1 MANFPIFAASFQ
13 IHAFMW
19 QRIQTL
25 YLAIATVLIVVML
38 GSNVGTIISGEGT
51 ESVKYYEKMSYLIF
65 LIMTLM
71 ANAIAL
77 FSFKARMLQ
86 MRVAMLS
93 AILLVFFQIWLGVGF
108 ARFQLGIGMEDTG
121 AKMIFSFTAIFPIIA
136 AILDMLAA
144 RNIALDEAMV
154 QSAYRLRKSKHRK

>member
-1 MANFPIFAASFQ
+1 
-13 IHAFMW
+13 MW
-19 QRIQTL
+19 QRVQTL
-25 YLAIATVLIVVML
+25 YLAIATILIIAML
-38 GSNVGTIISGEGT
+38 AGNVGTIIGDQGT
-51 ESVKYYEKMSYLIF
+51 ENVKYYEKTSYLIF

-71 ANAIAL
+71 ANVIAL

-108 ARFQLGIGMEDTG
+108 ARFQLGIGMEESG
-121 AKMIFSFTAIFPIIA
+121 ARMIFSFTAIFPVIA
-136 AILDMLAA
+136 AILNMLAA

>member
-1 MANFPIFAASFQ
+1 
-13 IHAFMW
+13 MW
-19 QRIQTL
+19 QRVQTL
-25 YLAIATVLIVVML
+25 YLAIATILIIAML
-38 GSNVGTIISGEGT
+38 AGNVGTIIGDQGT
-51 ESVKYYEKMSYLIF
+51 ENVKYYEKTSYLIF

-71 ANAIAL
+71 ANVIAL

-108 ARFQLGIGMEDTG
+108 ARFPLGIGMEETG
-121 AKMIFSFTAIFPIIA
+121 ARMIFSFTAIFPVIA
-136 AILDMLAA
+136 AILNMLAA

>member
-1 MANFPIFAASFQ
+1 
-13 IHAFMW
+13 MW

-108 ARFQLGIGMEDTG
+108 ARFQLGIGMEEDTG

>member
-1 MANFPIFAASFQ
+1 
-13 IHAFMW
+13 MW
-19 QRIQTL
+19 QRVQTL
-25 YLAIATVLIVVML
+25 YLAIATILIIAML
-38 GSNVGTIISGEGT
+38 AGNVGTIIGDQGT
-51 ESVKYYEKMSYLIF
+51 ENVKYYEKTSYLIF

-71 ANAIAL
+71 ANVIAL

-93 AILLVFFQIWLGVGF
+93 AILLIFFQIWLGVGF
-108 ARFQLGIGMEDTG
+108 ARFQLGIGMEETG
-121 AKMIFSFTAIFPIIA
+121 ARMIFSFTAIFPVIA
-136 AILDMLAA
+136 AILNMLAA

>member
-1 MANFPIFAASFQ
+1 
-13 IHAFMW
+13 MW
-19 QRIQTL
+19 QRVQTL
-25 YLAIATVLIVVML
+25 YLAIATILIIAML
-38 GSNVGTIISGEGT
+38 AGNVGTIIGDQGT
-51 ESVKYYEKMSYLIF
+51 ENVKYYEKTSYLIF

-71 ANAIAL
+71 ANVIAL

-108 ARFQLGIGMEDTG
+108 ARFQLEIGMEETG
-121 AKMIFSFTAIFPIIA
+121 ARMIFSFTAIFPVIA
-136 AILDMLAA
+136 AILNMLAA

>member
-1 MANFPIFAASFQ
+1 
-13 IHAFMW
+13 MW
-19 QRIQTL
+19 QRVQTL
-25 YLAIATVLIVVML
+25 YLAIATVLIISML
-38 GSNVGTIISGEGT
+38 FSNVGTVIGPEGQDT
-51 ESVKYYEKMSYLIF
+51 VRYSEKMSYLIF

-93 AILLVFFQIWLGVGF
+93 AILLLFFQIWLGIGF
-108 ARFQLGIGMEDTG
+108 ARFQLGIGMEENA
-121 AKMIFSFTAIFPIIA
+121 AKMIFSFTAIFPVIA
-136 AILDMLAA
+136 SILDMLAA

-154 QSAYRLRKSKHRK
+154 QSAYRLRKAKRDRRK

>member
-1 MANFPIFAASFQ
+1 
-13 IHAFMW
+13 MW
-19 QRIQTL
+19 QRVQTL
-25 YLAIATVLIVVML
+25 YLAIATILIIAML
-38 GSNVGTIISGEGT
+38 AGNVGTIIGDQGT
-51 ESVKYYEKMSYLIF
+51 ENVKYYEKTSYLIF

-71 ANAIAL
+71 ANVIAL

-93 AILLVFFQIWLGVGF
+93 AILLVFFQIWLAVGF
-108 ARFQLGIGMEDTG
+108 ARFQLGIGMEETG
-121 AKMIFSFTAIFPIIA
+121 ARMIFSFTAIFPVIA
-136 AILDMLAA
+136 AILNMLAA

>member
-1 MANFPIFAASFQ
+1 
-13 IHAFMW
+13 MW
-19 QRIQTL
+19 QRVQTL
-25 YLAIATVLIVVML
+25 YLAIATILIIAML
-38 GSNVGTIISGEGT
+38 AGNVGTIIGDQGT
-51 ESVKYYEKMSYLIF
+51 ENVKYYEKTSYLIF

-71 ANAIAL
+71 ANVIAL

-108 ARFQLGIGMEDTG
+108 ARFQLGIGMEETR
-121 AKMIFSFTAIFPIIA
+121 ARMIFSFTAIFPVIA
-136 AILDMLAA
+136 AILNMLAA

>member
-1 MANFPIFAASFQ
+1 MI
-13 IHAFMW
+13 MW

-25 YLAIATVLIVVML
+25 YLAVATILIISML
-38 GSNVGTIISGEGT
+38 GSNVGTIIGDEGT

-93 AILLVFFQIWLGVGF
+93 AILLVFFQIWLGIGF

-121 AKMIFSFTAIFPIIA
+121 ARMIFSFTAIFPIIA

-154 QSAYRLRKSKHRK
+154 QSAYRLRKAKRRK

>member
-1 MANFPIFAASFQ
+1 M
-13 IHAFMW
+13 
-19 QRIQTL
+19 
-25 YLAIATVLIVVML
+25 LA
-38 GSNVGTIISGEGT
+38 GNVGTIIGDQVT
-51 ESVKYYEKMSYLIF
+51 ENVKYYEKTSYLIF

-71 ANAIAL
+71 ANVISL

-108 ARFQLGIGMEDTG
+108 ARFQLGIGMEETG
-121 AKMIFSFTAIFPIIA
+121 ARMIFSFTAIFPVIA
-136 AILDMLAA
+136 AILTMLAA

-154 QSAYRLRKSKHRK
+154 QSSYRLRNSKHRQ

>member
-1 MANFPIFAASFQ
+1 
-13 IHAFMW
+13 MW
-19 QRIQTL
+19 QRVQTL
-25 YLAIATVLIVVML
+25 YLAIATILIIAML
-38 GSNVGTIISGEGT
+38 AGNVGTIIGDQGT
-51 ESVKYYEKMSYLIF
+51 ENVKYYEKTSYLIF

-71 ANAIAL
+71 ANVIAL

-86 MRVAMLS
+86 MRIAMLS

-108 ARFQLGIGMEDTG
+108 ARFQLGIGMEETG
-121 AKMIFSFTAIFPIIA
+121 ARMIFSFTAIFPVIA
-136 AILDMLAA
+136 AILNMLAA

>member
-1 MANFPIFAASFQ
+1 
-13 IHAFMW
+13 MW
-19 QRIQTL
+19 QRVQTL
-25 YLAIATVLIVVML
+25 YLAIATILIIAML
-38 GSNVGTIISGEGT
+38 AGNVGTIIGDQGT
-51 ESVKYYEKMSYLIF
+51 ENVKYYEKTSYLIF

-71 ANAIAL
+71 ANVIAI

-108 ARFQLGIGMEDTG
+108 ARFQLGIGMEETG
-121 AKMIFSFTAIFPIIA
+121 ARMIFSFTAIFPVIA
-136 AILDMLAA
+136 AILNMLAA

>member
-1 MANFPIFAASFQ
+1 
-13 IHAFMW
+13 MW
-19 QRIQTL
+19 QRVQTL
-25 YLAIATVLIVVML
+25 YLAIATILIIIML
-38 GSNVGTIISGEGT
+38 GSNVGTVIGSEGT
-51 ESVKYYEKMSYLIF
+51 EKVMYYEKTSYLIF

-93 AILLVFFQIWLGVGF
+93 AILLIFFQIWLGVGF
-108 ARFQLGIGMEDTG
+108 ARFQLGIGMEETG
-121 AKMIFSFTAIFPIIA
+121 AKMIFSFTAIFPVIA
-136 AILDMLAA
+136 SILNMLAA

-154 QSAYRLRKSKHRK
+154 QSAYRLRKAKKRK

>member
-1 MANFPIFAASFQ
+1 
-13 IHAFMW
+13 MW
-19 QRIQTL
+19 QRVQTL
-25 YLAIATVLIVVML
+25 YLAIATILIIAML
-38 GSNVGTIISGEGT
+38 AGNVGTIIGDQGT
-51 ESVKYYEKMSYLIF
+51 ENVKYYEKTSYLIF

-71 ANAIAL
+71 ANVIAL

-108 ARFQLGIGMEDTG
+108 ARFQLGIGMEETG
-121 AKMIFSFTAIFPIIA
+121 ARMIFSFTAIFPVIA
-136 AILDMLAA
+136 AILNMLAA

-154 QSAYRLRKSKHRK
+154 QSTYRLRKSKHRK

>member
-1 MANFPIFAASFQ
+1 
-13 IHAFMW
+13 MW
-19 QRIQTL
+19 QRVQTL
-25 YLAIATVLIVVML
+25 YLAIATILIIAML
-38 GSNVGTIISGEGT
+38 AGNVGTIIGDQGT
-51 ESVKYYEKMSYLIF
+51 ENVKYYEKTSYLIF

-71 ANAIAL
+71 ANVIAL

-108 ARFQLGIGMEDTG
+108 ARFQLGIGMKETG
-121 AKMIFSFTAIFPIIA
+121 ARMIFSFTAIFPVIA
-136 AILDMLAA
+136 AILNMLAA

>member
-1 MANFPIFAASFQ
+1 
-13 IHAFMW
+13 MW

-108 ARFQLGIGMEDTG
+108 ARFQLGIGMEEDNG

>member
-1 MANFPIFAASFQ
+1 
-13 IHAFMW
+13 MW
-19 QRIQTL
+19 QRVQTL
-25 YLAIATVLIVVML
+25 YLAIATILIIAML
-38 GSNVGTIISGEGT
+38 AGNVGTIIGDQGT
-51 ESVKYYEKMSYLIF
+51 ENVKYYEKTSYLIF

-71 ANAIAL
+71 ANVIAL

-108 ARFQLGIGMEDTG
+108 ARFQLGIGMEETG
-121 AKMIFSFTAIFPIIA
+121 ARMIFSFTAIFPVIA
-136 AILDMLAA
+136 AILNMLAA

>member
-1 MANFPIFAASFQ
+1 
-13 IHAFMW
+13 MW
-19 QRIQTL
+19 QRVQTL
-25 YLAIATVLIVVML
+25 YLAIATILIIAML
-38 GSNVGTIISGEGT
+38 AGSVGTIIGDQGT
-51 ESVKYYEKMSYLIF
+51 ENVKYYEKTSYLIF

-71 ANAIAL
+71 ANVIAL

-108 ARFQLGIGMEDTG
+108 ARFQLGIGMEETG
-121 AKMIFSFTAIFPIIA
+121 ARMIFSFTAIFPVIA
-136 AILDMLAA
+136 AILNMLAA

>member
-1 MANFPIFAASFQ
+1 
-13 IHAFMW
+13 MW
-19 QRIQTL
+19 QRVQTL
-25 YLAIATVLIVVML
+25 YLAIATILIIAML
-38 GSNVGTIISGEGT
+38 AGNVGTIIGDQGT
-51 ESVKYYEKMSYLIF
+51 ENVKYYEKTSYLIF

-71 ANAIAL
+71 ANVIAL

-108 ARFQLGIGMEDTG
+108 ARFQLGIGMEETR
-121 AKMIFSFTAIFPIIA
+121 ARMIFSFTASFPVIA
-136 AILDMLAA
+136 AILNMLAA

>member
-1 MANFPIFAASFQ
+1 
-13 IHAFMW
+13 MW
-19 QRIQTL
+19 QRVQTL
-25 YLAIATVLIVVML
+25 YLAIATILIIAML
-38 GSNVGTIISGEGT
+38 AGNVGTIIGDQGT
-51 ESVKYYEKMSYLIF
+51 ENVKYYEKTSYLIF

-71 ANAIAL
+71 ANVIAL

-108 ARFQLGIGMEDTG
+108 ARFQLGIGMEETG
-121 AKMIFSFTAIFPIIA
+121 ARMIFSFTAIFPVIA
-136 AILDMLAA
+136 AIFNMLAA

>member
-1 MANFPIFAASFQ
+1 
-13 IHAFMW
+13 MW
-19 QRIQTL
+19 QRVQTL
-25 YLAIATVLIVVML
+25 YLAIATVLIISML
-38 GSNVGTIISGEGT
+38 FSNVGTVIGPGGSE
-51 ESVKYYEKMSYLIF
+51 EVRYYENLSYLIF

-93 AILLVFFQIWLGVGF
+93 AILLIFFQIWLGVGF
-108 ARFQLGIGMEDTG
+108 GRFQLGIGMEDTG
-121 AKMIFSFTAIFPIIA
+121 AKMIFSFTAVFPVIA

-154 QSAYRLRKSKHRK
+154 QSAYRLRKSKHARKK